1 MNGLIETSPKV
12 KIFDGEI
19 DTLNLDFENKSQ
31 KDCPNI
37 SFLMLEIDEEVIHYE
52 NYLESFFKDLNNNKN
67 NFFTDV
73 SNYISYELGQPTHCF
88 DLDKLNGRIIFSK
101 EKTNETFETLL
112 GKTIELKGNNCIF
125 SNNGNIISLA
135 GVMGGKSSACSK
147 GTKKVL
153 I

>member
-67 NFFTDV
+67 NFTDV

-88 DLDKLNGRIIFSK
+88 
-101 EKTNETFETLL
+101 
-112 GKTIELKGNNCIF
+112 
-125 SNNGNIISLA
+125 
-135 GVMGGKSSACSK
+135 
-147 GTKKVL
+147 
-153 I
+153 

>member
-1 MNGLIETSPKV
+1 
-12 KIFDGEI
+12 
-19 DTLNLDFENKSQ
+19 
-31 KDCPNI
+31 
-37 SFLMLEIDEEVIHYE
+37 MLEIDEEVIHYE

-147 GTKKVL
+147 GQKVL
-153 I
+153 IECAN

>member
-1 MNGLIETSPKV
+1 MLRKDRNLQCEIDYLDDPLERAIPVSNGDGGCRYVGAV
-12 KIFDGEI
+12 KWTRFGEI

-101 EKTNETFETLL
+101 EKTNETFETLFKL
-112 GKTIELKGNNCIF
+112 L
-125 SNNGNIISLA
+125 
-135 GVMGGKSSACSK
+135 
-147 GTKKVL
+147 
-153 I
+153 